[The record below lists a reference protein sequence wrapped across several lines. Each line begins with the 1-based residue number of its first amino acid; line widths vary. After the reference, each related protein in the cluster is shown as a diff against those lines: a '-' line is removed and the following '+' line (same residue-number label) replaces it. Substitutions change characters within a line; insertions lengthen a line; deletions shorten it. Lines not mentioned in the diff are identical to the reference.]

1 VRNWTVSFKAVA
13 LGGAVGTAIG
23 LLAFG
28 FHTTTIDSGMGSAL
42 FLLAPFASGFS
53 IALVAREPGS
63 SNAAAVLSVA
73 FSLLF
78 LVAFGWE
85 GVLCALLALPIIFA
99 ALFFGLLIG
108 ARAKSFI
115 ASRAKNQTTTMGM
128 LLLLG
133 PALIVAG
140 QRIEAPLL
148 LSPRMEVIETQV
160 EVHASPEWVWSNIQS
175 IDSIQASKPFL
186 MYVGLPIPQRCEMK
200 GQGVGAKR
208 TCYFNA
214 GYIEE
219 TVTGWNPPYFMGL
232 SIDRTHMPGRHWL
245 GFESAEYRLELRGDS
260 TLLSRQT
267 TVRSNL
273 RPSWYWRFF
282 ERLGVESEHSYI
294 LRDVVL
300 KAPH

>member
-1 VRNWTVSFKAVA
+1 
-13 LGGAVGTAIG
+13 
-23 LLAFG
+23 
-28 FHTTTIDSGMGSAL
+28 MGSTL
-42 FLLAPFASGFS
+42 FFLAPFASGFS
-53 IALVAREPGS
+53 IALVARGPGS
-63 SNAAAVLSVA
+63 TNAAAVLSVA
-73 FSLLF
+73 FSLIL
-78 LVAFGWE
+78 LIAFGRE
-85 GVLCALLALPIIFA
+85 GVLCSLLASPVIFGSLYVGLGIGRVARLFIID
-99 ALFFGLLIG
+99 
-108 ARAKSFI
+108 RS
-115 ASRAKNQTTTMGM
+115 KNQTTTMGM
-128 LLLLG
+128 LLLLA

-140 QRIEAPLL
+140 QRIEAPFLQ
-148 LSPRMEVIETQV
+148 SPRTEVIESQA

-186 MYVGLPIPQRCEMK
+186 MYTGLPIPQRCEMK

-208 TCYFNA
+208 TCYFNN

-219 TVTGWNPPYFMGL
+219 TVTGWTPPYFMGL

-245 GFESAEYRLELRGDS
+245 GFESAEYRLEPRGDS

-282 ERLGVESEHSYI
+282 ERLGVESEHNYI